1 MTTIT
6 RMAAAEYEAH
16 QLSVYPVGADK
27 PLAFHFRA
35 PEFDVRDLGLPPPRD
50 DKHAQAQ
57 GSTLLDLVLEAQWQD
72 RDVSYSRRREW
83 YAQPRRYRGT
93 AYTFD
98 RVVPFVDLL
107 AAEGLIEYWKAP
119 PGSSGRLQSTMR
131 AIPAL
136 VAAMAPVSFI
146 YEIGETVR
154 LRDAD
159 KQPKD
164 YSNTDQ
170 ALRFR
175 RNLAAINEA
184 LGSVSLTLPGA
195 EPVPHG
201 VRLATKNGVVF
212 LRDHRNQ
219 VFRVFNE
226 DFRHGGRMYGH
237 DVQQLPKT
245 SRERLLIDGEPV
257 VEPDYPHHH
266 PRMLYA
272 LQGALLTGDPYVVDG
287 FERDLGKIALNT
299 LINALDGHSAM
310 MAIAQEVERRDRDD
324 PGYQGWP
331 TASARRRA
339 HDLIDTLK
347 NRHPRIAACFHTGFG
362 TRLQYLDS
370 LMAERVLL
378 ALRKRGIAAIPVH
391 DSFVV
396 PERHASLTRETM
408 QQSFTDVMRQEVA

>member
-1 MTTIT
+1 MTRPSTWLAPDRDGT
-6 RMAAAEYEAH
+6 RRDRP
-16 QLSVYPVGADK
+16 LSFCFG
-27 PLAFHFRA
+27 A
-35 PEFDVRDLGLPPPRD
+35 PEFDVRDIGLPAPRD
-50 DKHAQAQ
+50 RKHAQAQ
-57 GSTLLDLVLEAQWQD
+57 VSVLIDATLEALWD
-72 RDVSYSRRREW
+72 NRALSYSRRKVW
-83 YAQPRRYRGT
+83 WAQPRRYYGS
-93 AYTFD
+93 AYTYG
-98 RVVPFVDLL
+98 RVVPFVDRL
-107 AAEGLIEYWKAP
+107 AADGLIEHWKAP
-119 PGSSGRLQSTMR
+119 ASSFGGRQSTLR
-131 AIPAL
+131 ASVGLITAL
-136 VAAMAPVSFI
+136 APVEFV

-154 LRDAD
+154 LRNAD
-159 KQPKD
+159 KQLVD
-164 YSNTDQ
+164 YPETDRT
-170 ALRFR
+170 LRWR
-175 RNLAAINEA
+175 LNLAAINEA
-184 LGSVSLTLPGA
+184 LSSVDLDLPGA
-195 EPVPHG
+195 RHIPHG
-201 VRLATKNGVVF
+201 LQVPTDRSVVT
-212 LRDHRNQ
+212 LREHRNQ
-219 VFRVFNE
+219 VFRVFNG
-226 DFRHGGRMYGH
+226 DLGHGGRMYGH
-237 DVQQLPKT
+237 DVQQLPKAW
-245 SRERLLIDGEPV
+245 RARLLIDGEPV
-257 VEPDYPHHH
+257 AEPDYSAHH

-331 TASARRRA
+331 TASARQRA